1 MAKWK
6 LEPGM
11 IEKQFK
17 PWQSGNPSGRPKK
30 WISMVNEELKAKW
43 YDPARK
49 QDIEENY
56 LQMLQLEESEL
67 KAMLN
72 DKEKP
77 MLVRILARNMLGG
90 KWFEIIETM
99 LDRAVGKAVQKNE
112 NENTNKWKIDI
123 IVKLPKY
130 EE

>member
-1 MAKWK
+1 MWKCK

-17 PWQSGNPSGRPKK
+17 PWLSWNPSGRPKK
-30 WISMVNEELKAKW
+30 WISMVNEELKSKW

-99 LDRAVGKAVQKNE
+99 LDRAVGKAVQRNE
-112 NENTNKWKIDI
+112 NDNTNKGNVKIV
-123 IVKLPKY
+123 VKLPKY